1 MIPVS
6 ALPTA
11 RHCDAMLVR
20 LSQECV
26 DDFPN
31 RCDRLMGSPARV
43 TGRRRSVLPTTSTAA
58 SDNTAKLDPSTDGRL
73 AKGRRRRQQ
82 IVAAAAALSVRQG
95 LGELT
100 HRQIAERAS
109 VPLSA
114 TTYYFKTLTEIQVEA
129 TRHITQRLVA
139 RFAKEL
145 ETIESNEIVEVAR
158 PLVRALLPLHTS
170 TVVGYQ
176 WYLDAV
182 RIPEVRA
189 VIVDWNHSVVELLAN
204 RFAVE
209 AETAAEIV
217 AIADGL
223 LLAAMAEE
231 STRAT
236 TLRRM
241 TRALARFDTA
251 ATTTRNATVA
261 SRSRTRQRALQATS

>member
-1 MIPVS
+1 M
-6 ALPTA
+6 
-11 RHCDAMLVR
+11 
-20 LSQECV
+20 
-26 DDFPN
+26 
-31 RCDRLMGSPARV
+31 
-43 TGRRRSVLPTTSTAA
+43 
-58 SDNTAKLDPSTDGRL
+58 
-73 AKGRRRRQQ
+73 
-82 IVAAAAALSVRQG
+82 
-95 LGELT
+95 
-100 HRQIAERAS
+100 
-109 VPLSA
+109 PLSA

-129 TRHITQRLVA
+129 ARHITQRLVA

-145 ETIESNEIVEVAR
+145 ETIESNKIVDVAR

-189 VIVDWNHSVVELLAN
+189 VIVDWNHSVVELLAE
-204 RFAVE
+204 RFAVDT
-209 AETAAEIV
+209 ATAAEIV

-241 TRALARFDTA
+241 TRALARFDGTA
-251 ATTTRNATVA
+251 TMTRNGTVTG
-261 SRSRTRQRALQATS
+261 RSRTQRPALQATS

>member
-1 MIPVS
+1 M
-6 ALPTA
+6 AATA
-11 RHCDAMLVR
+11 RA
-20 LSQECV
+20 
-26 DDFPN
+26 
-31 RCDRLMGSPARV
+31 
-43 TGRRRSVLPTTSTAA
+43 TGRRQATTPVE
-58 SDNTAKLDPSTDGRL
+58 SDDGTKLDASTDRRL
-73 AKGRRRRQQ
+73 AKGRRRREQ
-82 IVAAAAALSVRQG
+82 IVAAAAALSVRHG
-95 LGELT
+95 LGTLT

-145 ETIESNEIVEVAR
+145 ETIESNKIVDVAR

-189 VIVDWNHSVVELLAN
+189 VIVDWNHSVVELLAR
-204 RFAVE
+204 RFAVDV
-209 AETAAEIV
+209 ATGADIV
-217 AIADGL
+217 AIADGV

-241 TRALARFDTA
+241 TQALARFDDA
-251 ATTTRNATVA
+251 ATTTRSATVA
-261 SRSRTRQRALQATS
+261 SRPRTERPALKSTS

>member
-1 MIPVS
+1 VTPIP
-6 ALPTA
+6 ATP
-11 RHCDAMLVR
+11 
-20 LSQECV
+20 
-26 DDFPN
+26 
-31 RCDRLMGSPARV
+31 
-43 TGRRRSVLPTTSTAA
+43 TAA
-58 SDNTAKLDPSTDGRL
+58 SDNGTELNPSTDRRL
-73 AKGRRRRQQ
+73 AKGRRRREQ
-82 IVAAAAALSVRQG
+82 IVAAAAALSVRRG

-114 TTYYFKTLTEIQVEA
+114 TTYYFTTLTEIQVEA
-129 TRHITQRLVA
+129 ARHITQRLVA

-145 ETIESNEIVEVAR
+145 ETIETNKIVDVAR

-189 VIVDWNHSVVELLAN
+189 VIVEWNHSVVELLTR
-204 RFAVE
+204 RFAE
-209 AETAAEIV
+209 DTATAAEIV

-241 TRALARFDTA
+241 TRALARFDGAARANSDGTA
-251 ATTTRNATVA
+251 A
-261 SRSRTRQRALQATS
+261 SRSRAERRGLQATS